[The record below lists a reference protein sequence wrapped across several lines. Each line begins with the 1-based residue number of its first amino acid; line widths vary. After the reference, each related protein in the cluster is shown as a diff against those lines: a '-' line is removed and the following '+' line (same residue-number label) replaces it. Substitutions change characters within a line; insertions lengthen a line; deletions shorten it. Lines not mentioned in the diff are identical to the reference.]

1 MPRLINQ
8 NGQREFR
15 RVLRSDGTPS
25 EGRLWTMLRA
35 KQVENLQFRRQY
47 GMGPYVLDFYCP
59 ELKLAIELDGGIHFN
74 DEQRINDEQRTLFLQ
89 QHFGITILRFE
100 NIDVIRHPQA
110 IIESIKRFNKLK
122 EDRS

>member
-1 MPRLINQ
+1 
-8 NGQREFR
+8 
-15 RVLRSDGTPS
+15 
-25 EGRLWTMLRA
+25 MLRA

-110 IIESIKRFNKLK
+110 IIESIKRFKKLK